1 MKIETFG
8 AFVELS
14 GTKFQGLVHISQ
26 MAKDRVE
33 NVSEVVSV
41 RDDVF
46 VKVIKIEENVGGDGK
61 SRISLSMKYCSQTDG
76 TDRDPNGFE
85 AETDEKRRK
94 PKSNGKFLK
103 KKKRILHNVIIIS
116 FLFIQIL
123 YTSMRFISIYSNR
136 NFSIFFI
143 AETLC
148 SFSIFYSFIHLLKFI
163 VFSFFVR

>member
-33 NVSEVVSV
+33 IVSEVVSV
-41 RDDVF
+41 GDDVF

-103 KKKRILHNVIIIS
+103 KKKKRMLHNVIFIS

-123 YTSMRFISIYSNR
+123 YTAMRFISIYSNR
-136 NFSIFFI
+136 NFYIFFI
-143 AETLC
+143 AVPLC
-148 SFSIFYSFIHLLKFI
+148 PFSIFYSFIYLLKFL
-163 VFSFFVR
+163 VF

>member
-41 RDDVF
+41 GDDVF
-46 VKVIKIEENVGGDGK
+46 VKVIKIEENVGGDSK

-94 PKSNGKFLK
+94 PNLMVINPWK
-103 KKKRILHNVIIIS
+103 KKKRMLHNVIS
-116 FLFIQIL
+116 FLFLFFKYHTQQWDL
-123 YTSMRFISIYSNR
+123 FLSIN
-136 NFSIFFI
+136 
-143 AETLC
+143 C
-148 SFSIFYSFIHLLKFI
+148 HD
-163 VFSFFVR
+163 

>member
-41 RDDVF
+41 GDDVF
-46 VKVIKIEENVGGDGK
+46 VKVIKIEENVGGESK

-94 PKSNGKFLK
+94 PKSNGNQSMK
-103 KKKRILHNVIIIS
+103 KEKKNVAQCYFIS
-116 FLFIQIL
+116 FLVFQIS
-123 YTSMRFISIYSNR
+123 YTAMRFI
-136 NFSIFFI
+136 FI
-143 AETLC
+143 N
-148 SFSIFYSFIHLLKFI
+148 
-163 VFSFFVR
+163 